1 MRITTHEELVGR
13 LKELG
18 GYTRKPRKQAI
29 DTFYI
34 IKHVATMHKDLDNDI
49 DMFVSTT
56 HLQNMGIHRT
66 TYQRVFSYALEFA
79 NTEWEWVKGKCRT
92 IKRWTPGFKT
102 LLDDAKDLA
111 VPEELIKNYS
121 HSTTPL
127 ENAEELRKITG
138 NLLQDY
144 YTGTT
149 ASPFRLY
156 NPLQAKKKAE
166 REKLFEGYTE
176 YDLKSAFTTVAFHQL
191 GMKDCDLEMAWAL
204 HPENKDVLIDRIK
217 SDFKCDDAMAK
228 KYRCYLTAKKEN
240 FFGVKWFDKLHFEIE
255 RRVKAQYT
263 SVEYNGKTVK
273 INTPHKFFTYHEQQ
287 IMSLLKEK
295 CDTILS
301 IHDGLISK
309 TDTKITSITY
319 NGNSYPVEM
328 RAL

>member
-18 GYTRKPRKQAI
+18 EYTRKPRKQAI

-34 IKHVATMHKDLDNDI
+34 IKHVATMHENLDNDI

-66 TYQRVFSYALEFA
+66 VYQRVFSYALEFA
-79 NTEWEWVKGKCRT
+79 NEEWEWVKGKCRT
-92 IKRWTPGFKT
+92 IKRWTTGFKK
-102 LLDDAKDLA
+102 LLDDARDLP
-111 VPEELIKNYS
+111 VPENLVKSYA
-121 HSTTPL
+121 HSITPL
-127 ENAEELRKITG
+127 ENYEALKQYVG
-138 NLLQDY
+138 DLLQDY
-144 YTGTT
+144 YNSTT

-156 NPLQAKKKAE
+156 NALQALRKAE
-166 REKLFEGYTE
+166 RDLLFKGCTE
-176 YDLKSAFTTVAFHQL
+176 YDLKSAFTTVAFYQL

-204 HPENKDVLIDRIK
+204 HPEHKDVLIDRIK
-217 SDFKCDDAMAK
+217 RDFKCDDAAAK

-240 FFGVKWFDKLHFEIE
+240 FFGVKWFDKLHLEIE
-255 RRVKAQYT
+255 TRVKAQYT
-263 SVEYNGKTVK
+263 SVEHNGKTVK
-273 INTPHKFFTYHEQQ
+273 INTPHKYFTYHEQQ
-287 IMSLLKEK
+287 IMSLLKEQ
-295 CDTILS
+295 CDTVLS